1 MVVCLGTV
9 TGLRRGFP
17 LLIAGLILAINPAV
31 AMAADQPLA
40 GHWQGAI
47 EIPGKSLSFDVDFS
61 SNKDGSWKG
70 DVTIPAQGARDVP
83 LAKIVVEDLNVSFE
97 LPGVPGDPAFKG
109 KIEAGHKKIKGTFTQ
124 GGKSFPFQLEAG
136 IDPVAA
142 AKGSLAG
149 FDSFVNEA
157 IKAWEVPGLALAIVK
172 NGQIILV
179 QGFGFR
185 DVEGKLPVTPKTL
198 FAIGSC
204 TKAFTTFVMG
214 TLVDEGKLDWD
225 APVRNYIPEFRM
237 HDKVATELITPRDL
251 VTHRSGLPR
260 HDLVWYNATISR
272 KQIVD
277 RLPYLEPSETFR
289 SKFQYNNIMFMTAG
303 YLVERVTSK
312 SWEDTVSLR
321 IFEPLGMTG
330 SNFSVKESQKA
341 ADFAKP
347 YEDRDDKVVE
357 VPFRDITNAGPA
369 GSINSNVEDM
379 SRWLMVHTQKGK
391 IDGKQVISAAVLA
404 DIHSP
409 HMTTGAL
416 QQRPEI
422 APAGY
427 GLGWGVDDYRGHRR
441 VNHGGGIDGFTTMT
455 TLFPEDGL
463 GLIAVANISGTSL
476 PEMVTRHAAD
486 RLLGLST
493 IDWSGEELAKKAKNK
508 AASKEAKSKKET
520 VRRPGT
526 TPAHPLEEYAGEYEN
541 PGYGIVKIELRD
553 GKLTFAYNGIEAPLA
568 HWHYEVFN
576 GLKNPKDPAF
586 EDEKVQFQTNVK
598 GYVDGLA
605 VAFEPS
611 LKPIVF
617 AIRPDARL
625 SDPAYLQR
633 FAGEFEL
640 AGRTL
645 SVRINGNTLML
656 DSQGQGTV
664 ALIPDRNDT
673 FKVKE
678 QSALSIRFITDK
690 DQKVSEITLDRPGGV
705 FTAKRKAK

>member
-1 MVVCLGTV
+1 MVVCLRIV
-9 TGLRRGFP
+9 TGLTRRGFP

-31 AMAADQPLA
+31 AMAVDQPHA
-40 GHWQGAI
+40 
-47 EIPGKSLSFDVDFS
+47 
-61 SNKDGSWKG
+61 
-70 DVTIPAQGARDVP
+70 
-83 LAKIVVEDLNVSFE
+83 
-97 LPGVPGDPAFKG
+97 
-109 KIEAGHKKIKGTFTQ
+109 
-124 GGKSFPFQLEAG
+124 AG

-142 AKGSLAG
+142 AKRSLAG
-149 FDSFVNEA
+149 FDSFVNQA

-172 NGQIILV
+172 NGQIILL

-185 DVEGKLPVTPKTL
+185 DVEGKLPVTPKSL

-225 APVRNYIPEFRM
+225 APVRNYIPEFGM
-237 HDKVATELITPRDL
+237 YDKAATELITPRDL

-260 HDLVWYNATISR
+260 HDMVWYNATISR

-303 YLVERVTSK
+303 YLIERVTGK
-312 SWEDTVSLR
+312 SWEDTVRLR

-330 SNFSVKESQKA
+330 SNFSVKDSQKA

-357 VPFRDITNAGPA
+357 IPFRDISNAGPA
-369 GSINSNVEDM
+369 GSINSNAEDM
-379 SRWLMVHTQKGK
+379 ARWLIIHTQKGK

-404 DIHSP
+404 DIQAP

-427 GLGWGVDDYRGHRR
+427 GLGWSVDDYRGHRR
-441 VNHGGGIDGFTTMT
+441 VAHGGGIDGFTTMT
-455 TLFPEDGL
+455 TVFPEDGL
-463 GLIAVANISGTSL
+463 GLIAVANMSGTAL

-493 IDWSGEELAKKAKNK
+493 IDWSGEELGKKAKNK
-508 AASKEAKSKKET
+508 AASKEAKSKKDT

-526 TPAHPLEEYAGEYEN
+526 TPAHPLAEYAGDYEN
-541 PGYGIVKIELRD
+541 PGYGVVKIALRD
-553 GKLTFAYNGIEAPLA
+553 DKLTFTYNGIEAPLG
-568 HWHYEVFN
+568 HWHYEVFSA
-576 GLKNPKDPAF
+576 LKNPKDPAF

-598 GYVDGLA
+598 GYVDSLA
-605 VAFEPS
+605 VAFEPRV
-611 LKPIVF
+611 KPIVF
-617 AIRPDARL
+617 TIKPDARL
-625 SDPAYLQR
+625 SDPAYLKR

-640 AGRTL
+640 AGRSL

-664 ALIPDRNDT
+664 TLIPYRNDT

-678 QSALSIRFITDK
+678 QSELSIHFVTDK
-690 DQKVSEITLDRPGGV
+690 DQKVSEIALDRPGGV
-705 FTAKRKAK
+705 FTAKRKSQ

>member
-1 MVVCLGTV
+1 MYR
-9 TGLRRGFP
+9 GLQIVPELDRGF
-17 LLIAGLILAINPAV
+17 LSLIAGLILVISPALAIGAG
-31 AMAADQPLA
+31 QPLV
-40 GHWQGAI
+40 GHWEGAI
-47 EIPGKSLSFDVDFS
+47 EIPGKALSFDVDFS
-61 SNKDGSWKG
+61 SGNDGSWKG
-70 DVTIPAQGARDVP
+70 DVTIPAQGARDMP
-83 LAKIVVEDLNVSFE
+83 LANVVVVDLDVSFE
-97 LPGVPGDPAFKG
+97 LPGVPGDPSFKG
-109 KIEAGHKKIKGTFTQ
+109 RFEAGHKTIKGTFTQ
-124 GGKSFPFQLEAG
+124 GGKAFPFRLKAG

-149 FDSFVNEA
+149 FDSFINEA

-172 NGQIILV
+172 NGQIIFA
-179 QGFGFR
+179 QGYGFR

-204 TKAFTTFVMG
+204 TKAFTTFVMS

-225 APVRNYIPEFRM
+225 APVRKYIPEFRM
-237 HDKVATELITPRDL
+237 YDRVATELITPRDL

-289 SKFQYNNIMFMTAG
+289 SKFQYNNLMFMTAG
-303 YLVERVTSK
+303 YLIERVTGK
-312 SWEDTVSLR
+312 SWEDTVRLR

-330 SNFSVKESQKA
+330 SNFSVKDSQKTT
-341 ADFAKP
+341 DFAKP

-369 GSINSNVEDM
+369 GSINSNAEDM
-379 SRWLMVHTQKGK
+379 SRWLMLHTHKGK

-416 QQRPEI
+416 QERPEI

-427 GLGWGVDDYRGHRR
+427 GLGWSVDDYRGHRR

-463 GLIAVANISGTSL
+463 GLIAVANMSGTSL

-493 IDWSGEELAKKAKNK
+493 IDWSGEELGKKAKNK
-508 AASKEAKSKKET
+508 AASKAAKSQKDT

-526 TPAHPLEEYAGEYEN
+526 TPAHPLQEYAGDYEN
-541 PGYGIVKIELRD
+541 PGYGAVKVELRD
-553 GKLTFAYNGIEAPLA
+553 GKLMFTYNGIEAPLA

-576 GLKNPKDPAF
+576 ALKDPKDPAF
-586 EDEKVQFQTNVK
+586 EDEKVQFHTNVK
-598 GYVDGLA
+598 GYVEGLS

-611 LKPIVF
+611 VKPIVF
-617 AIRPDARL
+617 TIKPDARL
-625 SDPAYLQR
+625 SDPAYLKR

-640 AGRTL
+640 AGKTL
-645 SVRINGNTLML
+645 TVRINGKTLML

-664 ALIPDRNDT
+664 TLIPDRNDT
-673 FKVKE
+673 FRVKE
-678 QSALSIRFITDK
+678 QSQLSIRFVTDK
-690 DQKVSEITLDRPGGV
+690 DQKVGELPP
-705 FTAKRKAK
+705 

>member
-1 MVVCLGTV
+1 MFASLRIVPAS
-9 TGLRRGFP
+9 RRGFHF
-17 LLIAGLILAINPAV
+17 LIAGL
-31 AMAADQPLA
+31 D
-40 GHWQGAI
+40 
-47 EIPGKSLSFDVDFS
+47 
-61 SNKDGSWKG
+61 
-70 DVTIPAQGARDVP
+70 
-83 LAKIVVEDLNVSFE
+83 
-97 LPGVPGDPAFKG
+97 PGDQSGRSRSRRTSRSRGTGRVRSRSRARLFLSTSTSAPTRTDRGRVTSRSRPKAPGICRWPRSWSRISTFHLSCPACRATPLSQG
-109 KIEAGHKKIKGTFTQ
+109 KLEAGHKTIKGTFTQ

-142 AKGSLAG
+142 AKGALIG

-237 HDKVATELITPRDL
+237 YDRVATELMTPRDL

-289 SKFQYNNIMFMTAG
+289 SKFQYNNLMFMTAG
-303 YLVERVTSK
+303 YLVERVTGK
-312 SWEDTVSLR
+312 SWEDTVRLR

-330 SNFSVKESQKA
+330 SNFSVKDSQKT

-347 YEDRDDKVVE
+347 YADRDDKVVE
-357 VPFRDITNAGPA
+357 VPFRDISNAGPA

-379 SRWLMVHTQKGK
+379 SRWLIVHTQKGK

-427 GLGWGVDDYRGHRR
+427 GLGWSVDDYRGHRR
-441 VNHGGGIDGFTTMT
+441 VHHGGGIDGFTTMT

-463 GLIAVANISGTSL
+463 GLIAVANMSGTSL

-493 IDWSGEELAKKAKNK
+493 IDWSGEELGKKAKNK
-508 AASKEAKSKKET
+508 AASKEAKSKKDT

-526 TPAHPLEEYAGEYEN
+526 TPAHPLEEYAGDYEN
-541 PGYGIVKIELRD
+541 PGYGVVKIELRN
-553 GKLTFAYNGIEAPLA
+553 GKLDIRVQRHRSAAGALA
-568 HWHYEVFN
+568 LR
-576 GLKNPKDPAF
+576 G
-586 EDEKVQFQTNVK
+586 
-598 GYVDGLA
+598 
-605 VAFEPS
+605 
-611 LKPIVF
+611 
-617 AIRPDARL
+617 
-625 SDPAYLQR
+625 LQR
-633 FAGEFEL
+633 TQESRKIPHSKIRRCNSR
-640 AGRTL
+640 RT
-645 SVRINGNTLML
+645 
-656 DSQGQGTV
+656 
-664 ALIPDRNDT
+664 
-673 FKVKE
+673 
-678 QSALSIRFITDK
+678 
-690 DQKVSEITLDRPGGV
+690 
-705 FTAKRKAK
+705 